1 MLTLLPSDSF
11 TCIVLNASIATR
23 LQQSQ
28 VCKSMRQSIDSM
40 WADFVIEKTMQT
52 VFKTVKP
59 ADVKTF
65 VINFNSFKKI
75 EDDYKVLFMRRDSG

>member
-1 MLTLLPSDSF
+1 
-11 TCIVLNASIATR
+11 
-23 LQQSQ
+23 
-28 VCKSMRQSIDSM
+28 M